1 MLINTNDVPDTTPT
15 INSEPVNIL
24 CEGVE
29 LVVGGP
35 PSDDAGCPVG
45 GASIFSCV
53 CAFFFFQISFHPW
66 NYMLFRQF
74 SNCTIVALISSFNV
88 IHEY

>member
-1 MLINTNDVPDTTPT
+1 MLINTKDVPHTTPT

-24 CEGVE
+24 WTGVE

-45 GASIFSCV
+45 GASIFS
-53 CAFFFFQISFHPW
+53 FF
-66 NYMLFRQF
+66 Y
-74 SNCTIVALISSFNV
+74 A
-88 IHEY
+88 

>member
-15 INSEPVNIL
+15 INSEPVNKL
-24 CEGVE
+24 CTGVE

-45 GASIFSCV
+45 GASIFSY
-53 CAFFFFQISFHPW
+53 FF
-66 NYMLFRQF
+66 
-74 SNCTIVALISSFNV
+74 
-88 IHEY
+88 